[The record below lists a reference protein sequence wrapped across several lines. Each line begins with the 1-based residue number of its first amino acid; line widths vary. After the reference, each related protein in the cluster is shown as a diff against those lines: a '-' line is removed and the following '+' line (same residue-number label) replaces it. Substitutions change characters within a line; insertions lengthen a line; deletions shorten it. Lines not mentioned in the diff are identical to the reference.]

1 MNAKGVDDLVVE
13 GIAEQPHP
21 LVIGWVH
28 RSHRATTSPSTIT
41 SPNSDN
47 CPESGIST
55 DVCSTKPGACRF
67 IFACRSVLPGAS
79 LVISPCPVGPA
90 RCQFFT
96 AAHRKVILC
105 ATGQV
110 TLDSRAAE
118 KLSSTRFR

>member
-67 IFACRSVLPGAS
+67 IFACRSVLPVAS

-96 AAHRKVILC
+96 PPLQTVILYSPAP
-105 ATGQV
+105 ATHHP
-110 TLDSRAAE
+110 TAP
-118 KLSSTRFR
+118 